1 MTSIMEHEHENNK
14 NILNII
20 LIIILIMAALSLAGV
35 IFFRVQPVILQG
47 EIQSTTITISGKL
60 PGRISRFYIKEGA
73 HVNAGD
79 TLVCIN
85 SPEAAAELLSATAME
100 NAARYQNLKVDSG
113 TRPEI
118 VKSLEQAWIAAQA
131 NYRLAQA
138 TYKRTENLFLDSI
151 ATSQKMDEVTALYK
165 SAEAAMNAARLQYE
179 MAVAGAQSED
189 KMSSRAMVEAAK
201 GGVLALE
208 SLLADTHLI
217 SPSSGEVSSIYP
229 TAGELVMT
237 GTPIMDIAVT
247 DSCYAVLNIR
257 EDLLPHFGMGEKFKG
272 KVPALGDKE
281 LWFQIFYISPLGSF
295 ANWHASRGYTSYNIV
310 TFQIKAS
317 PLEQAGLRPGMS
329 VLVELGE

>member
-1 MTSIMEHEHENNK
+1 MENEHENNK
-14 NILNII
+14 NILNTI
-20 LIIILIMAALSLAGV
+20 LIIILIMAAISLAGV
-35 IFFRVQPVILQG
+35 IFFRIQPVILQG

-60 PGRISRFYIKEGA
+60 PGRISSFYVREGE

-79 TLVCIN
+79 TLVSIN
-85 SPEAAAELLSATAME
+85 SPEAVAELLTATAME
-100 NAARYQNLKVDSG
+100 NAARYQSLKVDSG

-118 VKSLEQAWIAAQA
+118 VKSLEQAYIAAQA
-131 NYRLAQA
+131 NYALALA
-138 TYKRTENLFLDSI
+138 TYKRTEKLFLDSI
-151 ATSQKMDEVTALYK
+151 ATSQRMDEVTAIYK
-165 SAEAAMNAARLQYE
+165 SAGAAVNAARLQYE

-189 KMSSRAMVEAAK
+189 KMSSRAVAEAAK

-208 SLLADTHLI
+208 SLLADTHLTA
-217 SPSSGEVSSIYP
+217 PSGGEISSIYP

-272 KVPALGDKE
+272 KVPALGNKE
-281 LWFQIFYISPLGSF
+281 LWFRIFYISPLGSF

-317 PLEQAGLRPGMS
+317 PIEKAGLRPGMS
-329 VLVELGE
+329 VLVELSE